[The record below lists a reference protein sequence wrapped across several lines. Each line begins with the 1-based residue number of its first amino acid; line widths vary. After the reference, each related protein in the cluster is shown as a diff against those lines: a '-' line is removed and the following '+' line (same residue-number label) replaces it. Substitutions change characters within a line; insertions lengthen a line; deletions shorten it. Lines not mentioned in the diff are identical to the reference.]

1 MDVRERIRY
10 LIDNSAWSR
19 LLDPS
24 LPASRAQQIDL
35 AFLADEVVAC
45 LPFLLE
51 AGYSARSAREH
62 ANIVGYLGR
71 LRRASIDEVVEE
83 RALAAQVQLARA
95 AHHRLKL
102 PDLLIATLADRHRLG
117 VLHYDKDFDVI
128 LEHTTLSY
136 ESVWLAPQGS
146 LA

>member
-1 MDVRERIRY
+1 M
-10 LIDNSAWSR
+10 
-19 LLDPS
+19 LDPA

-51 AGYSARSAREH
+51 AGYSARSAEDH
-62 ANIVGYLGR
+62 ASVLGHLVR
-71 LRRASIDEVVEE
+71 LRGAPIDAVVEE
-83 RALAAQVQLARA
+83 RALAAQAQLARA

-102 PDLLIATLADRHRLG
+102 PDLLIAALADRHGLG

-128 LEHTTLSY
+128 LKHTALSY
-136 ESVWLAPQGS
+136 ESLWLAPQGS